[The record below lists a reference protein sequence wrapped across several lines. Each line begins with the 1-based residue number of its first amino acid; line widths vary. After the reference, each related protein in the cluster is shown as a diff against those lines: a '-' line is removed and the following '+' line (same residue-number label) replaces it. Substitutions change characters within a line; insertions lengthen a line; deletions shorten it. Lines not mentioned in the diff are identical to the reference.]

1 VKDRIIDGLAAATI
15 TAAVLHSPTIA
26 QPFTEEAVGI
36 TVRASHENK
45 EIEVRE
51 TSFGTIYITIDKICD
66 DDLNGWV
73 DVGMRA
79 TVFDPKKGSLWME
92 AHHIGQRGIN
102 AEAEAEAEV
111 KDPTKLIKVTLKK
124 DLSYMMF
131 IKEKIGSKVNT
142 VKEFDLA
149 HYCRERVLPV
159 VTTIV
164 EYSENFQ
171 AETYVVPNSILGF
184 ED

>member
-1 VKDRIIDGLAAATI
+1 
-15 TAAVLHSPTIA
+15 
-26 QPFTEEAVGI
+26 
-36 TVRASHENK
+36 
-45 EIEVRE
+45 
-51 TSFGTIYITIDKICD
+51 
-66 DDLNGWV
+66 
-73 DVGMRA
+73 
-79 TVFDPKKGSLWME
+79 ME

-111 KDPTKLIKVTLKK
+111 KDPTKLIKVTLRK

-131 IKEKIGSKVNT
+131 IKEKVGSKVNT

-149 HYCRERVLPV
+149 HYCRERVLPF
-159 VTTIV
+159 VTKIV

-171 AETYVVPNSILGF
+171 EETYVVPNSILS